1 MCSSCWLVCLC
12 ACACVGLSA
21 NTSMEM
27 HVLSLSV
34 IYGRGSILLWR
45 RCDTLC
51 TSGFMDDVTSA
62 HNGRKYTTRQR
73 RTVVVIQQV
82 WQRGFNAATN
92 TSTDPPGA
100 ALDRRGRSLISKIA
114 SSIHCAQF
122 AMLCT
127 DDGFRVRACRLC
139 FTCIP
144 NDVHTASA
152 RHLGITAFVF
162 SQIL

>member
-1 MCSSCWLVCLC
+1 MRRSVREHVYGNACPIVICYLWSWLDP
-12 ACACVGLSA
+12 
-21 NTSMEM
+21 
-27 HVLSLSV
+27 SLAALRYV
-34 IYGRGSILLWR
+34 MYFR
-45 RCDTLC
+45 
-51 TSGFMDDVTSA
+51 FMDDVTSA

-100 ALDRRGRSLISKIA
+100 ALGRRGRSLISKIA